1 MDVTGVVANS
11 SGTLLGFDWNGSAEE
26 MLALDPKTGNASV
39 LGTVGDLA
47 SWDGIAT
54 ITLTTDTTYVLG
66 NTAAM
71 TPKLYALDGASGN
84 LLYTADLSIPMLPA
98 QATLVY

>member
-11 SGTLLGFDWNGSAEE
+11 SGTLLGFDW
-26 MLALDPKTGNASV
+26 
-39 LGTVGDLA
+39 
-47 SWDGIAT
+47 DGIAT
-54 ITLTTDTTYVLG
+54 INLTTDTTYVLG